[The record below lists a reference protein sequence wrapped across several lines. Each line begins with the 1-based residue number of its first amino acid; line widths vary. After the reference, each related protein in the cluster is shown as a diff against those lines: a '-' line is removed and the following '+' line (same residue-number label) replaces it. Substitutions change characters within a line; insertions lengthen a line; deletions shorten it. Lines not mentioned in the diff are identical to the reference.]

1 MAKDTMN
8 HFYKQHYQTLFESL
22 NTTSKGLSG
31 EEATERLKQTGPNV
45 LPHGKRV
52 TFLMVVLHQFASPL
66 IYVLI
71 AAGIVSLLIREYED
85 AIFIF
90 LIIFINAILGTYQEW
105 RAEAG
110 AAALQ
115 QLVKT
120 TSNVLRDGEPTI
132 LDAELLVPGDI
143 VIVESGMKVPAD
155 IRLISC
161 TNLHSDEAILTGESL
176 PIEKK
181 EDTLPDV
188 ALPIG
193 DQVNMLFA
201 GTSVMSGRGQGVVV
215 ATALKT
221 EIGMI
226 AKSVAETK
234 QEKTPLVKRMERFAM
249 WVSIV
254 VLVACIIIFIIGYV
268 QGIPVIDIFFVAVA
282 VAVSAIP
289 EGLPI
294 AMTVALSM
302 GTSRMA
308 KRNVIIRK
316 LSAVE
321 GLGSCNYIGT
331 DKTGTLTVDQQTVKK
346 IVLYTDQTFAV
357 TGAGYNGDGE
367 ITDESGNRVSPN
379 PELDQF
385 IEAIMLCNE
394 AQLLKKQDQWKQQ
407 GDAIDVAFLSL
418 AYKYGKHPADERRTF
433 TILKEIPFESE
444 RKYAAVFYQRP
455 DGKKWVAAKGALES
469 ILEVCDGADN
479 ESISRE
485 ANELASHGYRVLAV
499 ASGEVNETL
508 ELKGLSFLG
517 LTALIDPL
525 KPEAKDAVTFCH
537 NGDIQVAMITGDHPA
552 TALAI
557 AREVGL
563 ADSEQQVITG
573 GALGFRE
580 GDRDEAYDKRI
591 ENITVFARVSPLQ
604 KQQIVAAVK
613 ARGNFV
619 AVTGDG
625 VNDAPALKTADI
637 GVAMGYG
644 SDVAKEASSIIITDN
659 NFASLAAGIEEGRYT
674 YGNLR
679 KIIYLLISTGAAEI
693 MMVFLALISGMP
705 LPFLPVQLLWLNLV
719 TNGMQ
724 DVALAFEKGEKYLL
738 HEPPRDHNH
747 GIFDRLMITQ
757 SLVAGFLMMMLTFGL
772 WYHLLNNLRYEE
784 VEARNIILLLMVLL
798 QNFHVL
804 NCRSERASIFS
815 VPVSGNIFLWIAIIA
830 AQGIHILSMHLPVM
844 QSLLRVEP
852 VSVSEWINLLAT
864 ASIILVVME
873 VYKYF
878 FVRKAKPKPHR
889 LFTP

>member
-1 MAKDTMN
+1 MN
-8 HFYKQHYQTLFESL
+8 HFYKQHNQALFESL
-22 NTTSKGLSG
+22 HTSAEGLTSQ
-31 EEATERLKQTGPNV
+31 EASVRIKQTGPNV
-45 LPHGKRV
+45 LPHGKKV

-71 AAGIVSLLIREYED
+71 AAGIVSLFIKEYED

-105 RAEAG
+105 RAEAS

-120 TSNVLRDGEPTI
+120 NAKVLRDGEPVM
-132 LDAELLVPGDI
+132 LDAELLVPGD
-143 VIVESGMKVPAD
+143 VVMVESGMKVPAD
-155 IRLISC
+155 IRLFAA
-161 TNLHSDEAILTGESL
+161 TNLHTEEAILTGESM

-181 EDTLPDV
+181 TETLPEKE
-188 ALPIG
+188 LPLG

-201 GTSVMSGRGQGVVV
+201 GTTIMSGRGQGLVV

-221 EIGMI
+221 EIGKI

-234 QEKTPLVKRMERFAM
+234 QEKTPLVQRMERFAM
-249 WVSIV
+249 WVSVV
-254 VLVACIIIFIIGYV
+254 VLIACSIIFIIGFF

-294 AMTVALSM
+294 AMTVALSI

-346 IVLYTDQTFAV
+346 IVLVNAAVYEV
-357 TGAGYNGDGE
+357 TGAGYNGEGE
-367 ITDESGNRVSPN
+367 VTDLEGKAVNADAA
-379 PELDQF
+379 LDNF
-385 IEAIMLCNE
+385 VEAVTICNE
-394 AQLLKKQDQWKQQ
+394 AQLLNKNDTWKMQ
-407 GDAIDVAFLSL
+407 GDAIDVAFLAL
-418 AYKYGKHPADERRTF
+418 AYKYGKHPLEERKAV
-433 TILKEIPFESE
+433 TIRKEIPFESE
-444 RKYAAVFYQRP
+444 RKYAAVFYEDKNGRNR
-455 DGKKWVAAKGALES
+455 VAAKGALES
-469 ILEVCDGADN
+469 ILDVCVDIDPERITN
-479 ESISRE
+479 E
-485 ANELASHGYRVLAV
+485 AFNLASQGYRVLAV
-499 ASGEVNETL
+499 AAGEANTAL
-508 ELKGLSFLG
+508 ELKGLTFLG
-517 LTALIDPL
+517 LAALIDPV

-537 NGDIQVAMITGDHPA
+537 DGDIQVAMITGDHPA
-552 TALAI
+552 TALSI
-557 AREVGL
+557 ARELGL
-563 ADSEQQVITG
+563 ADSEDQVITG
-573 GALGFRE
+573 NALGLRE
-580 GDRDEAYDKRI
+580 GAEDEAYDKRI
-591 ENITVFARVSPLQ
+591 ENKTVFARVSPLQ

-625 VNDAPALKTADI
+625 VNDAPALKSADI

-693 MMVFLALISGMP
+693 MMVFLALVLGMP

-719 TNGMQ
+719 TNGLQ

-738 HEPPRDHNH
+738 QEPPRDHKH
-747 GIFDRLMITQ
+747 GIFDRQMIIQT
-757 SLVAGFLMMMLTFGL
+757 LVSGSLMMLITFGL
-772 WYHLLNNLRYEE
+772 WYHLLNSLAYEE
-784 VEARNIILLLMVLL
+784 AVARNIILLLMVLL

-804 NCRSERASIFS
+804 NCRSERASLFH
-815 VPVSGNIFLWIAIIA
+815 VPAGGNIFLWVAILM
-830 AQGIHILSMHLPVM
+830 AQGIHILSMQVPFM
-844 QSLLRVEP
+844 QSLLRIEP
-852 VSVSEWINLLAT
+852 VSLPDWTKLLAT

-873 VYKYF
+873 LYKLF
-878 FVRKAKPKPHR
+878 FVRRAKPKPHR
-889 LFTP
+889 FFKASPAQP